1 MSDSYTSPPSTP
13 NRMDTP
19 GAPQKYMAPSTPP
32 PNMPPTPDAPK
43 KSFLDGF
50 TTSMKRFYD
59 NLKTPTKTNVQSV
72 DNNVNPSV
80 NQPSIFDGGKKKRRK
95 TAHKSRGKKGG
106 NPKKGM
112 ASKTRKGRKDYI
124 THKGD
129 KYYNRSGKRQTK
141 NRKGRKGKP
150 YSKRR

>member
-1 MSDSYTSPPSTP
+1 MSDMYTTP
-13 NRMDTP
+13 VTTPVKAAAP
-19 GAPQKYMAPSTPP
+19 GAPQKYTEPSTPP
-32 PNMPPTPDAPK
+32 PTMPPTPNAPK

-50 TTSMKRFYD
+50 TTSMKSFYD
-59 NLKTPTKTNVQSV
+59 NLKTPTKSTDQPM
-72 DNNVNPSV
+72 DNNVDPAAV
-80 NQPSIFDGGKKKRRK
+80 QPSIFDGGKKKRRK
-95 TAHKSRGKKGG
+95 TAHKSRGKMGG
-106 NPKKGM
+106 NSKKGM

-124 THKGD
+124 THQGD